1 MIKPT
6 LAIPLAA
13 CLLAMACT
21 QAIAAPNPYSLLI
34 VSKLLDQVIKAHA
47 RWRWRA

>member
-1 MIKPT
+1 MPRRINETFPV
-6 LAIPLAA
+6 
-13 CLLAMACT
+13 
-21 QAIAAPNPYSLLI
+21 LI